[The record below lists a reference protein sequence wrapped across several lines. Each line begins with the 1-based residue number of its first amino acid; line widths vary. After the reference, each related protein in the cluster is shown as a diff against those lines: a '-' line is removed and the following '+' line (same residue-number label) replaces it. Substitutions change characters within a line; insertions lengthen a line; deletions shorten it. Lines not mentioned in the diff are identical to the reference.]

1 MRSININ
8 RMISKSFIK
17 SSVTYTVIGALP
29 FASSI
34 LLLPFYGNK
43 NLLSTDD
50 FGLLAIFIIL
60 SELAR
65 ILFSFSAESFLGN
78 TYIHYRSDKKNEKK
92 FLGTS
97 FLFLMFYGSLFTF
110 ILSIAGNLLFGLF
123 YPAKSIE
130 FMPYGLISV
139 ITGFFNGV
147 FKAYTS
153 HLIFR
158 EKPKP
163 YFWSNILHFTLIIVV
178 SVGGLYLFPLSLAG
192 PIWGRFTGAI
202 ATFIWA
208 TVFFVRHGNLSW
220 DRNIFKHLVR
230 YSAPIYFHNILYWII
245 SNIDR
250 YIILGLLNQSS
261 VAVFDFAIKIT
272 LAIEF
277 LQNGLSAAILPK
289 VFELWKNKNN
299 ESYGSIEV
307 NKYFHVFTLINL
319 TLIPLYLILI
329 PYLVPVV
336 VNNSDLYQ
344 SFPLLPLL
352 FAGMVARIWYY
363 VLVAPVY
370 YFQKTT
376 ILPKVFVVTAVFQI
390 TATYL
395 MVNLNGV
402 NGAVVANFITKILQ
416 VSLMFFFVKGFY
428 QFRANKAKLL
438 YYPLTIIVLLILATL
453 LVGQYSAIV
462 VYSLIFIFSVAFAFH
477 TYRKEISIS
486 WIKEMLTK

>member
-1 MRSININ
+1 MV
-8 RMISKSFIK
+8 SKSFIK
-17 SSVTYTVIGALP
+17 SSITYTVIGALP

-78 TYIHYRSDKKNEKK
+78 TYIHYRSKKGDEKK

-97 FLFLMFYGSLFTF
+97 YLFLIFYGVLLTIILSLSGDFLFR
-110 ILSIAGNLLFGLF
+110 LF
-123 YPAKSIE
+123 YPGKS
-130 FMPYGLISV
+130 FDFFPFGLISL

-158 EKPKP
+158 EKPVP
-163 YFWSNILHFTLIIVV
+163 YFWSNILHFTLVIVV
-178 SVGGLYLFPLSLAG
+178 SIGGLYLFPQSLIG
-192 PIWGRFTGAI
+192 PIWGRFSGAI
-202 ATFIWA
+202 ATFIWSS
-208 TVFFVRHGNLSW
+208 VFLVKHGGLNW
-220 DRNIFKHLVR
+220 DRKVFKHLVK

-289 VFELWKNKNN
+289 VFEHWKNKNN
-299 ESYGSIEV
+299 ESSGSIEI

-329 PYLVPVV
+329 PFLVPLV

-352 FAGMVARIWYY
+352 FAGMVVRTWYY
-363 VLVAPVY
+363 VIVAPVY

-376 ILPKVFVVTAVFQI
+376 ILPKVFAVTAAFQI
-390 TATYL
+390 AATYF
-395 MVNLNGV
+395 MVNINGI
-402 NGAVVANFITKILQ
+402 NGAVLANFVTKILQ
-416 VSLMFFFVKGFY
+416 VWLMFSFVKRFY
-428 QFRANKAKLL
+428 QFKANKAKLL
-438 YYPLTIIVLLILATL
+438 YYPLSIIVMLIVAMF
-453 LVGQYSAIV
+453 LVEAYNSTI
-462 VYSLIFIFSVAFAFH
+462 VYSLIFVFSVGFAYL

-486 WIKEMLTK
+486 WIKEMLSK

>member
-1 MRSININ
+1 MV
-8 RMISKSFIK
+8 SKSFIK

-78 TYIHYRSDKKNEKK
+78 TYIHYRNDKNNEKK

-97 FLFLMFYGSLFTF
+97 FLFLIIYGSLLSV
-110 ILSIAGNLLFGLF
+110 ILGIAGNLLFGLF

-130 FMPYGLISV
+130 FMPYGFISV
-139 ITGFFNGV
+139 ITGFFNGI

-163 YFWSNILHFTLIIVV
+163 YFWSNILHFTLVITV
-178 SVGGLYLFPLSLAG
+178 SIGGLFLFPLSLAG
-192 PIWGRFTGAI
+192 PIWGRFAGAL

-208 TVFFVRHGNLSW
+208 SVFFVKHGNLRW
-220 DRNIFKHLVR
+220 NHNVFKHLVK
-230 YSAPIYFHNILYWII
+230 YSAPIYLHNILYWVI

-289 VFELWKNKNN
+289 VFEIWKNKKN
-299 ESYGSIEV
+299 ESSGNIEI
-307 NKYFHVFTLINL
+307 NKYFHAFTLINL

-329 PYLVPVV
+329 PFLVPLV

-352 FAGMVARIWYY
+352 FAGMVVRTWYY
-363 VLVAPVY
+363 VIVAPVY

-376 ILPKVFVVTAVFQI
+376 ILPKVFAATAAFQI
-390 TATYL
+390 AATYFL
-395 MVNLNGV
+395 VNLNGI
-402 NGAVVANFITKILQ
+402 NGAVLANFVTKVLQ
-416 VSLMFFFVKGFY
+416 VWLMFFFVKRFY
-428 QFRANKAKLL
+428 QFKANKAKLL
-438 YYPLTIIVLLILATL
+438 YYPLSVIVMLIFAMFLVEAFNSTI
-453 LVGQYSAIV
+453 
-462 VYSLIFIFSVAFAFH
+462 VYSLIFVFSVAFAYH

-486 WIKEMLTK
+486 WIKEMLSK

>member
-1 MRSININ
+1 
-8 RMISKSFIK
+8 MISKSFIK
-17 SSVTYTVIGALP
+17 SSVTYTIIGALP

-65 ILFSFSAESFLGN
+65 ILISFSAESFLGN
-78 TYIHYRSDKKNEKK
+78 TYIHYRNDNNNEKK

-97 FLFLMFYGSLFTF
+97 FLFLIIYGSLLTF
-110 ILSIAGNLLFGLF
+110 ILSITGNLLFGLF

-130 FMPYGLISV
+130 FVHYGLISV
-139 ITGFFNGV
+139 ITGFFNGI
-147 FKAYTS
+147 FKAYAS

-163 YFWSNILHFTLIIVV
+163 YFWSNILHFTLVIAV
-178 SVGGLYLFPLSLAG
+178 SIGGLYLFPLSLAG
-192 PIWGRFTGAI
+192 PIWGRFTGAF

-208 TVFFVRHGNLSW
+208 SVFFVKHGNLSW
-220 DRNIFKHLVR
+220 DRNVFKHLVR
-230 YSAPIYFHNILYWII
+230 YSAPLYFHNILYWFI

-299 ESYGSIEV
+299 ESSGSIEI
-307 NKYFHVFTLINL
+307 NKYFHLFTLINL

-344 SFPLLPLL
+344 SIPLLPLL
-352 FAGMVARIWYY
+352 FAGMVVRTWYY

-376 ILPKVFVVTAVFQI
+376 ILPKVFAVTAAFQI
-390 TATYL
+390 AATYF
-395 MVNLNGV
+395 MVNLNGL
-402 NGAVVANFITKILQ
+402 NGAVIANFITKILQ
-416 VSLMFFFVKGFY
+416 VSLMFFLVKGFY
-428 QFRANKAKLL
+428 QFRANKTKLI
-438 YYPLTIIVLLILATL
+438 YYPLALIAMLTLATFL
-453 LVGQYSAIV
+453 IGQYSATA
-462 VYSLIFIFSVAFAFH
+462 VYSFIFIFSVAFAFQA
-477 TYRKEISIS
+477 YRKEISIS

>member
-1 MRSININ
+1 MV
-8 RMISKSFIK
+8 SKSFIK

-78 TYIHYRSDKKNEKK
+78 TYIHYRNSKADEKK

-97 FLFLMFYGSLFTF
+97 FLFLITYGSLLT
-110 ILSIAGNLLFGLF
+110 ILLGMSGNIMFGIF
-123 YPAKSIE
+123 YPNKH
-130 FMPYGLISV
+130 FDFFPFGLISL
-139 ITGFFNGV
+139 ITGFFNGI

-158 EKPKP
+158 ENPSP
-163 YFWSNILHFTLIIVV
+163 YFWSNTLHFTIVV
-178 SVGGLYLFPLSLAG
+178 IVSIGGLYLFPQSLIG
-192 PIWGRFTGAI
+192 PIWGRFMGAL
-202 ATFIWA
+202 ATFVWA
-208 TVFFVRHGNLSW
+208 TVFFLKHGSFKW
-220 DRNIFKHLVR
+220 DNNVFKHLIK
-230 YSAPIYFHNILYWII
+230 YSAPIYFHNILYWVI

-289 VFELWKNKNN
+289 IFKVWKDNKNEPRGN
-299 ESYGSIEV
+299 IDV

-319 TLIPLYLILI
+319 CLMPLYLFLI
-329 PYLVPVV
+329 PYLVPMV
-336 VNNSDLYQ
+336 VNNSELYQ
-344 SFPLLPLL
+344 SFSLLPLL
-352 FAGMVARIWYY
+352 FAGMIVRIWYY
-363 VLVAPVY
+363 ILVAPVF
-370 YFQKTT
+370 YFEKTS
-376 ILPKVFVVTAVFQI
+376 ILPKVFAITAIFQI
-390 TATYL
+390 AATYI
-395 MVNLNGV
+395 MVKLNGV
-402 NGAVVANFITKILQ
+402 NGAALTNFLTKALQ
-416 VSLMFFFVKGFY
+416 VSLMYIFVSRFY
-428 QFRANKAKLL
+428 QLNANKIKLL
-438 YYPLTIIVLLILATL
+438 FYPSALIFMLIISIFFTKTINEFLI
-453 LVGQYSAIV
+453 
-462 VYSLIFIFSVAFAFH
+462 YSLIFICSLVLARYI
-477 TYRKEISIS
+477 YRKEISIS
-486 WIKEMLTK
+486 RVKEMLSK